1 MRNGRSGWRRP
12 ATPTVWL
19 AALVALLV
27 LGTAAVSSAQVQGL
41 YYREVR
47 KDGTIYVFNTSER
60 YEQWQKTGDMGN
72 PITLAGHGPAGET
85 VVAENATALDLF
97 NFKHDLPAYE
107 RPTPKPAFA
116 TSHPLPVKV
125 SVLGYISYQDGK
137 SGGNDYSKF
146 VLKRGYLNVEA
157 KVLPYLTVRWTPD
170 ITQDSSGDI
179 KPRMKYLYGRFTG
192 HQMGFITDPMLEFG
206 LVHMPWLDFEEAV
219 NGYRM
224 QDTMFTERN
233 GFFNSADFGVTIGGL
248 FGGKMSQEY
257 QKTVSG
263 AYPGRYGSFMIGI
276 YNGTGYHAAEHNTNK
291 VLEGR
296 ITVRPAPDVIPGLQF
311 SYFGIH
317 GKGNT
322 AAAPDWNLNL
332 GWVSYESQYFVF
344 TGQYLKGTGNQ
355 AGTAVD
361 SMGKSLDR
369 DGWSVF
375 VDGKITP
382 VWSIIARYD
391 HFDPNTKT
399 DNDAQKRSIGG
410 IAYHL
415 GKGNVLLLDYEQL
428 KFDNGSP
435 TDKRG
440 QLTLQVKF

>member
-1 MRNGRSGWRRP
+1 MGKGRSG
-12 ATPTVWL
+12 VWAAAVPKAL
-19 AALVALLV
+19 AAVVALV
-27 LGTAAVSSAQVQGL
+27 VIATAAVSTAQVQGL
-41 YYREVR
+41 YYREV
-47 KDGTIYVFNTSER
+47 KKNGTIYVFNTDER
-60 YEQWQKTGDMGN
+60 YKQFEKTGEMGQN
-72 PITLAGHGPAGET
+72 ITLVGHGPAGET

-107 RPTPKPAFA
+107 RPTPKPATA
-116 TSHPLPVKV
+116 APLPFKV
-125 SVLGYISYQDGK
+125 GVLGYISYQDGT
-137 SGGNDYSKF
+137 SGGKDYSKF
-146 VLKRGYLNVEA
+146 VLKRGYLNVES
-157 KVLPYLTVRWTPD
+157 KVLPYLSVRWTTD
-170 ITQDSSGDI
+170 ITQDSSGDV

-206 LVHMPWLDFEEAV
+206 LVHMPWLDYEEAI

-233 GFFNSADFGVTIGGL
+233 GLFNSADFGITIGGL
-248 FGGKMSQEY
+248 FGGKMPAEY
-257 QKTVSG
+257 QKTVSS
-263 AYPGRYGSFMIGI
+263 AYPGRYGSFMIGV

-296 ITVRPAPDVIPGLQF
+296 ISIRPLPDVVPGLQF

-332 GWVSYESQYFVF
+332 GWVSYESQYFVL

-369 DGWSVF
+369 DGYSVF
-375 VDGKITP
+375 ADGKITP
-382 VWSIIARYD
+382 QWSVIARYD
-391 HFDPNTKT
+391 HFDPNTKL
-399 DNDAQKRSIGG
+399 DNQAQKRTIGG
-410 IAYHL
+410 VAYHL
-415 GKGNVLLLDYEQL
+415 GKGNILLLDYEQL